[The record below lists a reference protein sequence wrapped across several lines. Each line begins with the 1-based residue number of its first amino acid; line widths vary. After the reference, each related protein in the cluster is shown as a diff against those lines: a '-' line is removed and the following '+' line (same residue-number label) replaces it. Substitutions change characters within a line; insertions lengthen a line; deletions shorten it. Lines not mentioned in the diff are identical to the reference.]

1 MGGDNNY
8 RHIKGN
14 LLQGKKKMT
23 NFKRR
28 PLLFMNTAHI
38 TEVKLWADIMSETS
52 QKYQKLEGI
61 VRYSNVCEG
70 SLNVAHEAGAQQ
82 GKRDIE
88 RARTQTPSSL
98 YVFRA
103 LDFWPFS
110 FSLS

>member
-1 MGGDNNY
+1 
-8 RHIKGN
+8 
-14 LLQGKKKMT
+14 MT
-23 NFKRR
+23 SFKRP

-61 VRYSNVCEG
+61 VRFSNVCEG

-88 RARTQTPSSL
+88 RARTQTPSTFTFFVRL
-98 YVFRA
+98 IFG
-103 LDFWPFS
+103 P
-110 FSLS
+110 SLSLSHDAYPS

>member
-38 TEVKLWADIMSETS
+38 TEVKLLGRHHVRNVTEV
-52 QKYQKLEGI
+52 LEIRGYCPIFECLRGI
-61 VRYSNVCEG
+61 
-70 SLNVAHEAGAQQ
+70 
-82 GKRDIE
+82 
-88 RARTQTPSSL
+88 T
-98 YVFRA
+98 
-103 LDFWPFS
+103 
-110 FSLS
+110 